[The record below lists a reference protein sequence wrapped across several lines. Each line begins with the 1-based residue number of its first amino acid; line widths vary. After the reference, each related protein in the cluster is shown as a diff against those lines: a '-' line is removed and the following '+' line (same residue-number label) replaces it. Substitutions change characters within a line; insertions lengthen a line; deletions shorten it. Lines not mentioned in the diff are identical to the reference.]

1 MVTGNTQV
9 TLYSVPPMQSPEQ
22 APLPFPSSLTS
33 CLPLSCPSCRPW
45 WPGRPGSPLHF
56 EWLHC
61 WDPHLGGSLEHSE
74 GTRGPASHRNHPPP
88 LSPWLA
94 QMCPWL
100 SWHQCLLIPPDQTLR
115 KRGQSGHL
123 HGISN
128 LPVRPNS
135 CWLMVIFS
143 RIPPLSPSVPVVAIP
158 ASAAEAAAARR
169 ASSSCRCR
177 CSSIDTRRAWPAR
190 DPHWDLLQIQ
200 SHWHRDPA
208 WHHLHQPK
216 SEN

>member
-1 MVTGNTQV
+1 MVTDNTHL
-9 TLYSVPPMQSPEQ
+9 TLYSMLPMQSPKQ
-22 APLPFPSSLTS
+22 TQLPFPSSLTS
-33 CLPLSCPSCRPW
+33 CLPPSCPSCRPW
-45 WPGRPGSPLHF
+45 WPGRPGSS
-56 EWLHC
+56 
-61 WDPHLGGSLEHSE
+61 LGHSE
-74 GTRGPASHRNHPPP
+74 GTRGPASRRNHPPP
-88 LSPWLA
+88 GWVSPWL
-94 QMCPWL
+94 L
-100 SWHQCLLIPPDQTLR
+100 SWHQCLLIPPGQTLR

-128 LPVRPNS
+128 LLFLRSPVRPNS
-135 CWLMVIFS
+135 CWLMVIFRL

-177 CSSIDTRRAWPAR
+177 CSSIDTRRAWPAQ
-190 DPHWDLLQIQ
+190 DQHWDLLQIQ
-200 SHWHRDPA
+200 SHWHQDPA